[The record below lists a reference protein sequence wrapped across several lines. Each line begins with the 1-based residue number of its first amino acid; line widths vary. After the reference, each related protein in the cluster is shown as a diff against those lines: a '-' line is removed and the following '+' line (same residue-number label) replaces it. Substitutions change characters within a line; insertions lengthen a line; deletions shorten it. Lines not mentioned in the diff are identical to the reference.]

1 MGDSLGGI
9 DEAGDAVCVCYVDD
23 LAHRIDGAEDI
34 GEGGDRHHF
43 CSWREEP
50 LVCLHIELSLIADRD
65 HAELGAL
72 ELPRDDIGV
81 VLHRGD
87 DHLVSR
93 LHKCP
98 TVGVR
103 HGIDAIGGAPREDHL
118 GSLTSVDEVGSG
130 LPRRLVRLR
139 RHSAEVMDAT
149 VDIRIGVEVA
159 LRKSVDDALR
169 TLCCGSVVEVDQRH
183 LLIYGVPQGGKVLPQ
198 SLYIHSHPDH
208 LPERS
213 CLTMREM
220 SPP

>member
-1 MGDSLGGI
+1 MGDGLRGI
-9 DEAGDAVCVCYVDD
+9 DEAGDSVCVCYVDD
-23 LAHRIDGAEDI
+23 LAHRIDGAEDV

-43 CSWREEP
+43 CSWGEEL

-87 DHLVSR
+87 DHLVTR
-93 LHKCP
+93 LHKGS
-98 TVGVR
+98 TVGVC
-103 HGIDAIGGAPREDHL
+103 HGIDAVGGASGEYHL
-118 GSLTSVDEVGSG
+118 RSLPGMDKTGSG
-130 LPRRLVRLR
+130 LPCRLVRLR
-139 RHSAEVMDAT
+139 RHAAEVMDAT

-159 LRKSVDDALR
+159 LRESVDDALR

-208 LPERS
+208 LPKRS

>member
-1 MGDSLGGI
+1 MGDGLCGI
-9 DEAGDAVCVCYVDD
+9 DEAWDAVCVCYVDD
-23 LAHRIDGAEDI
+23 LAHRIDCAEDV
-34 GEGGDRHHF
+34 GEGGDSHHLRP
-43 CSWREEP
+43 WGEEL
-50 LVCLHIELSLIADRD
+50 LVRLHIELSLIANRD

-72 ELPRDDIGV
+72 ELPGDDIGV

-118 GSLTSVDEVGSG
+118 RSLPGVDEVGSG

-139 RHSAEVMDAT
+139 RHPAEVVDAA

-159 LRKSVDDALR
+159 LRKPIDDALG
-169 TLCCGSVVEVDQRH
+169 TLCRGSVVEVGQRY
-183 LLIYGVPQGGKVLPQ
+183 LLIYGVPESGEVLPQ
-198 SLYIHSHPDH
+198 SLYIHSYPDH
-208 LPERS
+208 FPERS
-213 CLTMREM
+213 CLTIREM